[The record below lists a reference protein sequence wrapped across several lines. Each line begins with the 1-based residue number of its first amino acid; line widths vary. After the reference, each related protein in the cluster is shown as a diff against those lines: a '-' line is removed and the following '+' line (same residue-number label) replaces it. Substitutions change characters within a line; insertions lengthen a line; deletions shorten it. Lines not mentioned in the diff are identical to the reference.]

1 MTVSADAD
9 YYAMWEPT
17 DKNNQVTLTFDST
30 GCDGAVSPAS
40 ITVVKGDTIYAY
52 QMPADPT
59 KTSATGDKYTFEGWY
74 EG

>member
-1 MTVSADAD
+1 M
-9 YYAMWEPT
+9 
-17 DKNNQVTLTFDST
+17 TFDST

-74 EG
+74 EGLSQSNADKFNAPLN